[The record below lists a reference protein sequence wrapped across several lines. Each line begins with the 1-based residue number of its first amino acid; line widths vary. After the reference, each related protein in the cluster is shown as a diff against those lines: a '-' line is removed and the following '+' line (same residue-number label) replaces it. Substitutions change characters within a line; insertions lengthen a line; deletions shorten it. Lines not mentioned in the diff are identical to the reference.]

1 MKTILLILLAVA
13 ASPINVS
20 AAVIFGP
27 VLYRQASD
35 SPFYAGIQSG
45 DIQLEDFEDQR
56 LSIPGVSVI
65 VNRIL
70 LAAGVDAD
78 DGLLDGVGYNYAWGG
93 GRFMDIN
100 FASDPSKGH
109 PRYVG
114 MALLGYSD
122 LPPEIA
128 GTKFYEAYD
137 SLGFSITGEVRIPAV
152 SRPAGTSEYWTGGDQ
167 FMGLYSESGISRIRV
182 LARGFDHLQVGWSIP
197 EPGVTCMAMAAL
209 VACFNCRK
217 RITAVGL

>member
-1 MKTILLILLAVA
+1 MNFKYVLPLLLGA
-13 ASPINVS
+13 ADTD
-20 AAVIFGP
+20 AAVLFGP

-56 LSIPGVSVI
+56 LSIPGVSVNR
-65 VNRIL
+65 NRIL
-70 LAAGVDAD
+70 LAEGVDAD
-78 DGLLDGVGYNYAWGG
+78 DGLLDGVGYNYSWFGG
-93 GRFMDIN
+93 WFTDFN
-100 FASDPSKGH
+100 FAPDPSQEY

-114 MALLGYSD
+114 LALLGYSNY
-122 LPPEIA
+122 PPEIA
-128 GTKFYEAYD
+128 GVKLYEAYD
-137 SLGFSITGEVRIPAV
+137 SLGFSITGEVSIQAV

-197 EPGVTCMAMAAL
+197 EPGTAAL
-209 VACFNCRK
+209 TVAALAACALR
-217 RITAVGL
+217 RIRRPAASIGV

>member
-1 MKTILLILLAVA
+1 MNFKYVLPLLLGA
-13 ASPINVS
+13 ADTD
-20 AAVIFGP
+20 AAVLFGP

-56 LSIPGVSVI
+56 LSIPGVSVN

-93 GRFMDIN
+93 GRFMDID
-100 FASDPSKGH
+100 FASDPSKGY

-114 MALLGYSD
+114 MALIGYTNY
-122 LPPEIA
+122 PPNIEV
-128 GTKFYEAYD
+128 TSYYEAFD
-137 SLGFSITGEVRIPAV
+137 PLGFSITGELRIKVAH
-152 SRPAGTSEYWTGGDQ
+152 RPPGTSDYWTGGDQ
-167 FMGLYSESGISRIRV
+167 FMGLYSESGISRIRI
-182 LARGFDHLQVGWSIP
+182 LATGFDHLQVGWSIP
-197 EPGVTCMAMAAL
+197 ESGISGMALAAL